1 MNKGWKAKTKKI
13 WQADLMWSGTKK
25 KSRGKKPRKWPV
37 FNAFD
42 LVLQAPPFFLLSAF
56 LSSLAENAYRFSF
69 SIFPKHAKAS
79 CSIFTIIMVT
89 MTLFTLFS
97 MLYET
102 NLNVEDLV
110 TQRISVIILAKDGE
124 RNTKMLKGHFPRARI
139 AQGNQLQSHDE
150 SHYVSLEAI
159 YKEKYVKELEYFM
172 KNGKTMLVMLLEDD
186 VVPVYTNKTLWYHLA
201 NNTVPLFSN
210 DLANFDCSKRGLFWK
225 TGSNGNKSLCRI
237 SSKETLMEQVQCLR
251 SIPDAIDV
259 SINYCQEKLDIVQKR
274 FLVFVHSG
282 MPSLIGHP
290 NNNFIF

>member
-1 MNKGWKAKTKKI
+1 
-13 WQADLMWSGTKK
+13 
-25 KSRGKKPRKWPV
+25 
-37 FNAFD
+37 
-42 LVLQAPPFFLLSAF
+42 
-56 LSSLAENAYRFSF
+56 
-69 SIFPKHAKAS
+69 
-79 CSIFTIIMVT
+79 MVT

-110 TQRISVIILAKDGE
+110 TQRISVVILTKDGE

-210 DLANFDCSKRGLFWK
+210 DLANFDCSKRGLFLK